1 MSRPRSIGMTVLG
14 VWLILH
20 GVIGLVPMAIV
31 PGLAFV
37 AAVLALVAG
46 ILILMG
52 R

>member
-1 MSRPRSIGMTVLG
+1 MSRPRSLGMTVLG
-14 VWLILH
+14 IWLVAH
-20 GVIGLVPMAIV
+20 GVLGLVPMAIV
-31 PGLAFV
+31 PGLALI